1 MRRNELGELIRTAR
15 ESNRH
20 GGPGPRTQ
28 AELAEKTNRAAQ
40 QISQYERGAKL
51 PTIEALVQINHALR
65 GPEVTKSKATE
76 LAQWILA
83 WVRDTVSQTGK
94 DPEPLLASALQLL
107 AVQADPT
114 ARSGKPWSDLADF
127 PGDDPL
133 TIIVSDRREWSA
145 KSAADCFIYSGSMVD
160 TMYLPQLLKRY
171 PGDAVIKSDKL
182 LARMPDEYLR
192 ELPELAGSNLLVVG
206 SPASNW
212 GARMLNDGAIF
223 PFKIDQKV
231 VKRTKNLLD
240 DARMQDDAFAS
251 VFWKLAR
258 IARRATGD
266 SDDGLDEDTVRR
278 SGLDSEEE
286 RHLPAAA
293 ELARTMLDQTTAR
306 AIMNQFRSF
315 GILDPADQALHGTF
329 MHSANDFAVV
339 SLAANPYCPS
349 GRYRAIICGGIHGP
363 GTAGA
368 MRALA
373 DPRKHFKEHPLGAVL
388 EIRIRRDLD
397 WPTRFERTAISLQ
410 TEPYDPHA
418 ILERFQST
426 LARPVDERSAFF
438 QDWDDEQ
445 LANTTEFLRSVLR
458 TSAEIPLPRSHR
470 ASMT

>member
-1 MRRNELGELIRTAR
+1 MGRNELGKLIRQVR
-15 ESNRH
+15 ESPATD
-20 GGPGPRTQ
+20 GTGPRTQ
-28 AELAEKTNRAAQ
+28 AWLADETGRKAQ
-40 QISQYERGAKL
+40 LISQYERGARL
-51 PTIEALVQINHALR
+51 PNIDALVQVYRALR
-65 GPEVTKSKATE
+65 GPEVTAAKASE

-83 WVRDTVSQTGK
+83 WVRGTVNPKVAET
-94 DPEPLLASALQLL
+94 EPLLASALQLL
-107 AVQADPT
+107 AVQVDPT
-114 ARSGKPWSDLADF
+114 VRSGKPWSDLAEF

-160 TMYLPQLLKRY
+160 TMYLPQLLRRY

-192 ELPELAGSNLLVVG
+192 ELPELANSNLLVIG

-212 GARMLNDGAIF
+212 GARILNRGAIF
-223 PFKIDQKV
+223 PFRIDRSV
-231 VKRTKNLLD
+231 VKRTKNLLED
-240 DARMQDDAFAS
+240 GRMQDDAFAS
-251 VFWKLAR
+251 VFWKLAQS
-258 IARRATGD
+258 ARRATGD
-266 SDDGLDEDTVRR
+266 DDSLDEETVRR

-293 ELARTMLDQTTAR
+293 ELARTMLDGTTAR
-306 AIMNQFRSF
+306 AMMNQFRSF
-315 GILDPADQALHGTF
+315 GILDPADQTDHGTF

-339 SLAANPYCPS
+339 SLAANPYCTT

-373 DPRKHFKEHPLGAVL
+373 NPGKYFENHPLGAVL

-410 TEPYDPHA
+410 TEPYEADVV
-418 ILERFQST
+418 LRRFEMA
-426 LARPVDERSAFF
+426 LARGAQERSTFF
-438 QDWDDEQ
+438 QNWDDDD
-445 LANTTEFLRSVLR
+445 LTNTTEFLRTVR
-458 TSAEIPLPRSHR
+458 
-470 ASMT
+470 